1 MDIIWNIPSDKILSK
16 TERYFST
23 GDLLSGDLDFDGHQK
38 IESRQQSLQELDKVS
53 YYNILI
59 QSSFWKNCNV
69 TVNFKS

>member
-1 MDIIWNIPSDKILSK
+1 MDPIYLQPSSLDWMILIK
-16 TERYFST
+16 L

-69 TVNFKS
+69 TVNFKN